1 MTTIYLKRY
10 YPYLPKGTA
19 LEVSGE
25 IAAALS
31 TGGRLGDSYTRRKR
45 EHGECSLEAGDG
57 YEADVIHP
65 PLTPEEII
73 EGRELRAA
81 LYAALG
87 QLPAALGQL
96 PAAQARRVYAH
107 YILGVSKADLARADG
122 VEPSVVCRSIERG
135 LDNLKNLLKNIL

>member
-25 IAAALS
+25 IAATLS
-31 TGGRLGDSYTRRKR
+31 TGGHLGDSYTRRKR
-45 EHGECSLEAGDG
+45 EHGECSLEAGEG
-57 YEADVIHP
+57 YEADVIRP

-81 LYAALG
+81 LYSAIAR
-87 QLPAALGQL
+87 L

-107 YILGVSKADLARADG
+107 YILGISKADLARAEG
-122 VEPSVVCRSIERG
+122 VERSVVCRSIERG
-135 LDNLKNLLKNIL
+135 LVALKNILEKSL

>member
-45 EHGECSLEAGDG
+45 EHGECSLEAGKG
-57 YEADVIHP
+57 YEADAIRP

-73 EGRELRAA
+73 EGREIREA
-81 LYAALG
+81 LYSSLA
-87 QLPAALGQL
+87 QLPT
-96 PAAQARRVYAH
+96 AQARRVYAH
-107 YILGVSKADLARADG
+107 YILGISKADLARAEG
-122 VEPSVVCRSIERG
+122 VAESAVRDSIDRG
-135 LDNLKNLLKNIL
+135 LKKLRELLENIL

>member
-57 YEADVIHP
+57 YEADVIRP

-81 LYAALG
+81 LYAALD
-87 QLPAALGQL
+87 QL

-107 YILGVSKADLARADG
+107 YILGISKSDLARAEG

-135 LDNLKNLLKNIL
+135 LDNLKNLLKNFL

>member
-19 LEVSGE
+19 LEVYGE
-25 IAAALS
+25 SAAALS

-45 EHGECSLEAGDG
+45 EHGECSLEAGEG
-57 YEADVIHP
+57 YEAQVCRP

-87 QLPAALGQL
+87 QFPT
-96 PAAQARRVYAH
+96 AQARRVYAH
-107 YILGVSKADLARADG
+107 YILGVSKSDLTRAEG

-135 LDNLKNLLKNIL
+135 LDNLKNLLKNFL

>member
-19 LEVSGE
+19 LEVSEE
-25 IAAALS
+25 IAATLS

-45 EHGECSLEAGDG
+45 EHGECSLEAGAG
-57 YEADVIHP
+57 YESDVCRP
-65 PLTPEEII
+65 PLTPEEIL

-81 LYAALG
+81 LY
-87 QLPAALGQL
+87 AALGQL

-107 YILGVSKADLARADG
+107 YILGISKSDLARAEG
-122 VEPSVVCRSIERG
+122 VAPSQVCRSIERG
-135 LDNLKNLLKNIL
+135 LKNLAEQLKDFC

>member
-1 MTTIYLKRY
+1 MTTIYLERY

-57 YEADVIHP
+57 YEAQVCRP
-65 PLTPEEII
+65 PLTPEEHL
-73 EGRELRAA
+73 EAQELQAA
-81 LYAALG
+81 LYDAIAR
-87 QLPAALGQL
+87 L

-107 YILGVSKADLARADG
+107 YILGISKAELARAEG
-122 VEPSVVCRSIERG
+122 VAESAVRGSIDRG
-135 LDNLKNLLKNIL
+135 LKKLREVLENIL